1 MKKLFVYILLL
12 LLIPRGFSGGSIF
25 DIDGRIKKA
34 ESFKI
39 DYAIGL
45 FGGLNFSTYSF
56 QNSSGEYDRNYD
68 YIRGSNYGLSLII
81 AKGYHQFRP
90 ELSFHKGGARYI
102 YNNTPITW
110 ETSYL
115 SAHFAYMFNVVRS
128 RYDFTGRGNAAPYS
142 IRIGLAVGFNYLAS
156 GIQTIGQKEVSLT
169 GTNAISRF
177 DVNISPLATFG
188 IRLTN
193 LLAFNIEYRFNYG
206 MLQIERNS
214 PTQKTHNLY
223 HSLLVAIYHKLD

>member
-1 MKKLFVYILLL
+1 MKKLIVYILLL
-12 LLIPRGFSGGSIF
+12 LLIPRGFGGGSIF

-34 ESFKI
+34 ETYRV

-45 FGGLNFSTYSF
+45 FGGVNFSKF
-56 QNSSGEYDRNYD
+56 QFTNSAGQIDRDYE
-68 YIRGSNYGLSLII
+68 YIRGANYGLSFII

-102 YNNTPITW
+102 YNSIPITW
-110 ETSYL
+110 ETSYF
-115 SAHFAYMFNVVRS
+115 SAHMAYMYNIVRS

-142 IRIGLAVGFNYLAS
+142 IRLGLAFGFNYLTAGTQS
-156 GIQTIGQKEVSLT
+156 VGENKISLT

-177 DVNISPLATFG
+177 DVNVSPLVTFG
-188 IRLTN
+188 VRLTN

>member
-1 MKKLFVYILLL
+1 MKKLFVFILLL
-12 LLIPRGFSGGSIF
+12 LLIPKGFSGGSIF

-45 FGGLNFSTYSF
+45 FGGLNFSTYQFTTSDG
-56 QNSSGEYDRNYD
+56 QRDRNYD

-90 ELSFHKGGARYI
+90 ELSFHKGGAMYI
-102 YNNTPITW
+102 YKNTPITW

-115 SAHFAYMFNVVRS
+115 SAHIAYMFNLVRS

-142 IRIGLAVGFNYLAS
+142 IRIGLALGFNYLAS
-156 GIQTIGQKEVSLT
+156 GTQTIGEQKVSLT
-169 GTNAISRF
+169 ATNAISRF

-214 PTQKTHNLY
+214 PSQKTHNLY